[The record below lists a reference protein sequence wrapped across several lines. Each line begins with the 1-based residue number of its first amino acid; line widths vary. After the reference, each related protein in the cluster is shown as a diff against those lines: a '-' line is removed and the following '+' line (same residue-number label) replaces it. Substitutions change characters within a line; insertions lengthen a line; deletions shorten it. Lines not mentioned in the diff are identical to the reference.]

1 MTIAVKKRLVLSE
14 KYALK
19 CPNPMTPEYITIHN
33 TANDA
38 SAANE
43 ISYMTGNSESTSYHF
58 AIDDKEVIQ
67 GIPLDRNAWHSG
79 DGRNGTGNRKSIAV
93 EICYSKSGGARYR
106 AAEALAI
113 KFVAQLLKERGWGV
127 DKIRKHQDWN
137 GKYCPHRI
145 LSEGRWD
152 QVKAAIAAE
161 LKVLGGKTS
170 SSSSKPTKV
179 VKTNGSYVK
188 NTVIADSLNV
198 RTQRNANSSIVL
210 ALPKGSTVQYQK
222 GSTQNGWG
230 YIKYTNSKGATY
242 SGYVNVKYIK
252 SDAELG
258 KSTPKPKPT
267 SKSDN
272 SGIKPVGKIKV
283 VGVKSAAIVMDRP
296 DKNKAKNLGTV
307 GLGDTVSISGSVKG
321 SNNAKGYWEVIYKG
335 KRGYISG
342 QFGSKI

>member
-1 MTIAVKKRLVLSE
+1 MTIAVKKRIVESE

-58 AIDDKEVIQ
+58 AVDDKEVIQ
-67 GIPLDRNAWHSG
+67 GIPLNRNAWHSG
-79 DGRNGTGNRKSIAV
+79 DGTNGTGNRKSIAV

-152 QVKAAIAAE
+152 QVKAVIAAE
-161 LKVLGGKTS
+161 LERLGGKKAP
-170 SSSSKPTKV
+170 KPPKTETK
-179 VKTNGSYVK
+179 TG
-188 NTVIADSLNV
+188 
-198 RTQRNANSSIVL
+198 
-210 ALPKGSTVQYQK
+210 
-222 GSTQNGWG
+222 
-230 YIKYTNSKGATY
+230 GATY
-242 SGYVNVKYIK
+242 TVKKGDALSVIAQKTGVSMATLQSLNGIK
-252 SDAELG
+252 DPNFIKAGQVLRLTDSA
-258 KSTPKPKPT
+258 STPTKGK
-267 SKSDN
+267 KSSYTLP
-272 SGIKPVGKIKV
+272 SGILKV
-283 VGVKSAAIVMDRP
+283 TSPLTKGTAVKQIQTALAALYYYP
-296 DKNKAKNLGTV
+296 DKGAKNNGIDGYYGPKTANAV
-307 GLGDTVSISGSVKG
+307 KRFQSMYGLTADG
-321 SNNAKGYWEVIYKG
+321 IYGPKT
-335 KRGYISG
+335 KT
-342 QFGSKI
+342 KIEALLK

>member
-1 MTIAVKKRLVLSE
+1 MTIAVKKRLVSSE
-14 KYALK
+14 EYSLK

-58 AIDDKEVIQ
+58 AVDDKEVIQ

-79 DGRNGTGNRKSIAV
+79 DGTNGTGNRKSIAV

-161 LKVLGGKTS
+161 LERLGGEKVNSPAKTETKPSGATYTVKKGDVLSVIAQKNGVSVATLQSLNGIKNPNLIKVGQVLKLTGSTGS
-170 SSSSKPTKV
+170 SSSGKKSSFHLPAGVFKV
-179 VKTNGSYVK
+179 TSPLTRGEAVKQIQT
-188 NTVIADSLNV
+188 A
-198 RTQRNANSSIVL
+198 L
-210 ALPKGSTVQYQK
+210 AALHYYP
-222 GSTQNGWG
+222 
-230 YIKYTNSKGATY
+230 
-242 SGYVNVKYIK
+242 
-252 SDAELG
+252 D
-258 KSTPKPKPT
+258 
-267 SKSDN
+267 
-272 SGIKPVGKIKV
+272 
-283 VGVKSAAIVMDRP
+283 KSA
-296 DKNKAKNLGTV
+296 KNFGIDGAYGSKTANAVKRFQSMYGLTADGIYGPKTKAKLES
-307 GLGDTVSISGSVKG
+307 LLK
-321 SNNAKGYWEVIYKG
+321 
-335 KRGYISG
+335 
-342 QFGSKI
+342 

>member
-1 MTIAVKKRLVLSE
+1 MTIAVKKRIVESE

-19 CPNPMTPEYITIHN
+19 CPNPMTPEYITLHN

-58 AIDDKEVIQ
+58 AVDDKEVIQ

-79 DGRNGTGNRKSIAV
+79 DGTNGTGNRKSIAV

-145 LSEGRWD
+145 LSEERWD

-161 LKVLGGKTS
+161 LERLGGKKAP
-170 SSSSKPTKV
+170 KPPKTETK
-179 VKTNGSYVK
+179 TG
-188 NTVIADSLNV
+188 
-198 RTQRNANSSIVL
+198 
-210 ALPKGSTVQYQK
+210 
-222 GSTQNGWG
+222 
-230 YIKYTNSKGATY
+230 GATY
-242 SGYVNVKYIK
+242 TVKKGDVLSVIAQK
-252 SDAELG
+252 TGVSMTTLQRL
-258 KSTPKPKPT
+258 
-267 SKSDN
+267 N
-272 SGIKPVGKIKV
+272 GIKDPNFIKV
-283 VGVKSAAIVMDRP
+283 GQVLKLTDSASSPTKGKKSSYTLPSGVFKVTSPLTKGTAVKQIQTALAALYYYP
-296 DKNKAKNLGTV
+296 DKGAKNNGIDGYYGPKTANAVKRFQSMYGLTADGIYGPKTKAKLEE
-307 GLGDTVSISGSVKG
+307 LVK
-321 SNNAKGYWEVIYKG
+321 
-335 KRGYISG
+335 
-342 QFGSKI
+342 